1 METEFMNDLILASY
15 GLLWLIVLILS
26 AIVVALVRQIGLLHT
41 RLAPAGA
48 LMTSTGPEVG
58 QPAPTLVIDDLEGN
72 TVRIGGPRDHA
83 QLIMFVA
90 PSCPICKTLIPAARS
105 LAKHERRRLDLVFA
119 SDGAEAGDHRNYI
132 REMGLTSYPYVIS
145 MDLGLQ
151 FGVGKLP
158 YAVLIGADGILRS
171 RGLVNSREHLE
182 SLIESMDTGF
192 GSIQDYVE
200 DAGIL
205 GERA

>member
-1 METEFMNDLILASY
+1 MNDLMLASY

-26 AIVVALVRQIGLLHT
+26 AIVFALVRQIGLLHT

-58 QPAPTLVIDDLEGN
+58 RPAPTLLIDDLDGN
-72 TVRIGGPRDHA
+72 AVPIGGPRAHA
-83 QLIMFVA
+83 QLILFVA
-90 PSCPICKTLIPAARS
+90 PGCPICRTLIPAARS

-119 SDGAEAGDHRNYI
+119 SDGAEATDHLNYI
-132 REMGLTSYPYVIS
+132 RDMEIGSYPYVVS
-145 MDLGLQ
+145 MDLGLA
-151 FGVGKLP
+151 FAVGKLP
-158 YAVLIGADGILRS
+158 YAVLISADGILRS

-200 DAGIL
+200 DAGLL